1 MSKVVRAE
9 KVEKES
15 LEREL
20 TPIPFGTRVRLRGLR
35 TKPELNGQPGII
47 IGYDVDLM
55 RCKVG
60 MLVPDGVA
68 PVALVTFLVAVGV
81 HEWDLRACVSRI
93 LGDQCDAVAWAEE
106 VARAREVATDLAALG
121 VHART
126 RYKGR
131 AHDRARR
138 RSRPAR

>member
-47 IGYDVDLM
+47 IGYDVDF
-55 RCKVG
+55 RKI
-60 MLVPDGVA
+60 
-68 PVALVTFLVAVGV
+68 
-81 HEWDLRACVSRI
+81 EN
-93 LGDQCDAVAWAEE
+93 
-106 VARAREVATDLAALG
+106 
-121 VHART
+121 
-126 RYKGR
+126 KGR
-131 AHDRARR
+131 KRQARQS
-138 RSRPAR
+138 RSG